1 MGYCLGMEN
10 DTRLETEPDFV
21 IQPRE
26 AELKELR
33 ELQSSLQDSEP
44 KAIVLDGGKSVA
56 LPPAA
61 ANALRL
67 AAEYLA
73 RNLAIVVEPYSQLL
87 TTQRVAD
94 LLNVS
99 RPTVVELL
107 KRGAIDSTTSPG
119 GHRRVR
125 LADAVAYR
133 QTTRHTGTESAN
145 VASSGAHNLGDH

>member
-1 MGYCLGMEN
+1 MGN
-10 DTRLETEPDFV
+10 DKRLEPEPDSV
-21 IQPRE
+21 IQPPE

-33 ELQSSLQDSEP
+33 ELQASLQDSEP
-44 KAIVLDGGKSVA
+44 KAVLLDGGKSVT

-61 ANALRL
+61 ANVLRL

-73 RNLAIVVEPYSQLL
+73 RNLAIAIEPYSELL

-94 LLNVS
+94 LLKVS

-107 KRGAIDSTTSPG
+107 KRGAIGSTTSPG

-125 LADAVAYR
+125 LTDAVAYQKGTR
-133 QTTRHTGTESAN
+133 QSETVAPTATHTSVRGVS
-145 VASSGAHNLGDH
+145 HR

>member
-1 MGYCLGMEN
+1 MEN
-10 DTRLETEPDFV
+10 DTRLEPEPDFV

-33 ELQSSLQDSEP
+33 ELQASLQHSEP

-61 ANALRL
+61 VYALRL
-67 AAEYLA
+67 ASEYLA
-73 RNLAIVVEPYSQLL
+73 RNLAIAVEPYSQLL

-94 LLNVS
+94 LLKVS

-107 KRGAIDSTTSPG
+107 KRGAIGSTTSPG

-125 LADAVAYR
+125 LTDAVAYQQRTR
-133 QTTRHTGTESAN
+133 QNGTVPAT
-145 VASSGAHNLGDH
+145 VAQSSVHSVSDG